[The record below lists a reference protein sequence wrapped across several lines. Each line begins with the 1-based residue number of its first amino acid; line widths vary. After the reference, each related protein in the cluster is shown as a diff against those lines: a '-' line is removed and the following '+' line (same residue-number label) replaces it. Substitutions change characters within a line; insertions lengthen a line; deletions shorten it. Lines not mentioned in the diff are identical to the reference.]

1 VHEQNATLA
10 VLDDRDLGD
19 LVQGVVGNARHP
31 NPPPYAPVATFQ
43 R

>member
-1 VHEQNATLA
+1 MTAIF
-10 VLDDRDLGD
+10 GD

-31 NPPPYAPVATFQ
+31 NSPAYARVATFQ